1 MSDAPTPLWR
11 WLVVGCLCTGG
22 ALYVL
27 FAGELPIDKAR
38 SMVVNRSSALYWI
51 FVAVFGAMGVLALRK
66 AWQQLR
72 AP

>member
-11 WLVVGCLCTGG
+11 WLVLGCLCTGG

-38 SMVVNRSSALYWI
+38 TSQRNGRNGTN
-51 FVAVFGAMGVLALRK
+51 VANAKSVPTPKLAMPIVTDK
-66 AWQQLR
+66 
-72 AP
+72 